1 MSWGGTDDTTNSPS
15 DTGNPFTDPNPTR
28 QQQQSSQPKQKVGG
42 DGGGGGG
49 GRDHKISSSNL
60 RRDESMALGMTQ
72 DELQQHIQHNLSQI
86 HNSIAMGEGYVDML
100 GGSSDCHSLRSKIN
114 PLLGKIYY
122 S

>member
-1 MSWGGTDDTTNSPS
+1 MWGGTDDTTNSPS
-15 DTGNPFTDPNPTR
+15 GTGNPFTDPNPKR
-28 QQQQSSQPKQKVGG
+28 QQQQLSQPKKNTAS
-42 DGGGGGG
+42 GGGG

-114 PLLGKIYY
+114 PLLGKFFF
-122 S
+122 